1 MRNVPHSRRYLNT
14 WSLVVALFEEVE
26 EVWLGEG
33 SMSQGITSFTVT
45 FSFIFFVLMFEDV
58 RS

>member
-26 EVWLGEG
+26 EVWLGG
-33 SMSQGITSFTVT
+33 RRMSQGMTSFPVT
-45 FSFIFFVLMFEDV
+45 FSFIFFMLMFEDV